1 VRVNEPTAGIAG
13 DKGHRM
19 LTIVREYPMLTIE
32 QIQMACARSEPV
44 VLGDPMHSRAE
55 FPLRETF
62 YPLGFPVDIATNS
75 EEVLAA
81 AAASWYGFVKLF
93 DTRPIEL
100 RIGVFG
106 SNSSECPP
114 QPTCKIQKHL
124 ASNIADGE
132 NFAISDLVQGF
143 SYIWLTPSAVTNR
156 SYFHYFFLESVI
168 LCHLVSSFTTPI
180 HAACIELEGSGVLL
194 CGDSGAGKST
204 LGYACA
210 RAGWTY
216 VTDDSSFLVNN
227 RKDRLVVGN
236 CNQARFRPSA
246 AALFPEL
253 NGRKVNQRASV
264 GKPSIELPTAPFR
277 NIDISHTSHINYVV
291 FLNRRN
297 PSRHELTPFPTQVAK
312 YSMLQRMSSLPA
324 VLKVQTA
331 MIDTLLDGGALELHY
346 SDLSWAIKR
355 LAQLAEQGR

>member
-1 VRVNEPTAGIAG
+1 
-13 DKGHRM
+13 M

-32 QIQMACARSEPV
+32 QIQMACARSEPI
-44 VLGDPMHSRAE
+44 VLGDPMHARTE

-62 YPLGFPVDIATNS
+62 YPLGFPVVIETNS

-81 AAASWYGFVKLF
+81 AAASWHGFVKLF
-93 DTRPIEL
+93 DTRPIQL

-106 SNSSECPP
+106 SNYSECPP
-114 QPTCKIQKHL
+114 APSCKIQRHL

-132 NFAISDLVQGF
+132 NFAISDLAQGF
-143 SYIWLTPSAVTNR
+143 SYIWLSPAAISHR
-156 SYFHYFFLESVI
+156 SYFHYFFLESAT

-180 HAACIELEGSGVLL
+180 HAACVELEGSGILL

-204 LGYACA
+204 LAYACA
-210 RAGWTY
+210 RSGWTY
-216 VTDDSSFLVNN
+216 VTDDASFLVNN
-227 RKDRLVVGN
+227 RTDRLVVGN

-253 NGRKVNQRASV
+253 LGRKVIQRAEV
-264 GKPSIELPTAPFR
+264 GKPSIELPTAPLR

-297 PSRHELTPFPTQVAK
+297 PARQELTSFPTQVAK
-312 YSMLQRMSSLPA
+312 YSMLQVMSTLPTT
-324 VLKVQTA
+324 LKVQTA
-331 MIDTLLDGGALELHY
+331 MIDTLLNGGALELHY
-346 SDLSWAIKR
+346 SDLRWAVER
-355 LAQLAEQGR
+355 LAQLAEEGR

>member
-1 VRVNEPTAGIAG
+1 
-13 DKGHRM
+13 M
-19 LTIVREYPMLTIE
+19 LSIE
-32 QIQMACARSEPV
+32 QIQMACARSEPI
-44 VLGDPMHSRAE
+44 VLGDPMHARTE

-62 YPLGFPVDIATNS
+62 YPLGFPVDIETNS

-81 AAASWYGFVKLF
+81 AAANWHGFVKLF
-93 DTRPIEL
+93 DTRPIHL

-106 SNSSECPP
+106 SNYSECPP

-143 SYIWLTPSAVTNR
+143 SYIWLTPAAITNR
-156 SYFHYFFLESVI
+156 SYFHYFFLESVT
-168 LCHLVSSFTTPI
+168 LCHLVGSFTTPI
-180 HAACIELEGSGVLL
+180 HAACVELEGSGILL

-204 LGYACA
+204 LAYACA

-216 VTDDSSFLVNN
+216 VTDDASFLVNN

-253 NGRKVNQRASV
+253 SGRKVNQRATV
-264 GKPSIELPTAPFR
+264 GKPSIEMSTGSLHNVDTSA
-277 NIDISHTSHINYVV
+277 TSHVNYVV

-297 PSRHELTPFPTQVAK
+297 PSRQELKPFSTQVAK
-312 YSMLQRMSSLPA
+312 FSMLQRMSTLPA
-324 VLKVQTA
+324 TLKVQTA
-331 MIDTLLDGGALELHY
+331 MIDTLLERGALELHY
-346 SDLSWAIKR
+346 SDLPWAIER
-355 LAQLAEQGR
+355 LAKLAEEGR